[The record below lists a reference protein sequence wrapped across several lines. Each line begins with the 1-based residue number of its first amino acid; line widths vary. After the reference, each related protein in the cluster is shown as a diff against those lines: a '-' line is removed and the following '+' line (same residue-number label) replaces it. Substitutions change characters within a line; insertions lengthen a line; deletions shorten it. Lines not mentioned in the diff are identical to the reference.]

1 MRSICSAGFFVA
13 MWYRLYTN
21 RHTEMNQRRVG
32 ITLVC
37 VPEPTVAQKP
47 NNTPSENH
55 ASHTAPK
62 LRPSRAKP
70 ELRRSVVQRM

>member
-21 RHTEMNQRRVG
+21 RHTEMDKRRNDIV
-32 ITLVC
+32 LAC

-55 ASHTAPK
+55 ASHAAPK

-70 ELRRSVVQRM
+70 ELRRSVVHRI